1 MRLSSVA
8 IDIDDLVERPQ
19 GKLPLHTTLHRA
31 SLSTY
36 LLQYSV
42 VHFYIP
48 IFEGIFWFVFLFFFI
63 IV

>member
-36 LLQYSV
+36 LL
-42 VHFYIP
+42 
-48 IFEGIFWFVFLFFFI
+48 
-63 IV
+63 